1 MEDQPDKIMLEIKNI
16 SKSFPGVQAL
26 TDVSLSVMKGE
37 IHGIVGKNGAGKST
51 LMAVL
56 MGIQQPDSGSIMVG
70 KGTFSSMTPH
80 EALEAGVA
88 YVPQRIS
95 MMGSLTVAENI
106 LAGEMPTNRL
116 GFVNWREVFREAENR
131 LTKLGLKLDVHSRV
145 EGLSIVEQTMLV
157 IAKAL
162 FSHAKLIILDEP
174 TAALPLADIDRLFS
188 FVRNLKTQGV
198 AFIYISHHLEEVFE
212 ICDRVTVM
220 RNGTVVA
227 TDDVRNLTTP
237 LLIGLMVGEELQ
249 GFQRITPPHAEASQ
263 PVLEVKDLVRRGRYE
278 NIDFMI
284 GKGEVVGLAGL
295 VGSGAASLGM
305 SLFGLERRGPGSVT
319 INGIPFTASNPEQSF
334 SQGLAYLPQDR
345 YQYGL
350 VGIRPVRENVTYPI
364 LYRLAMAFGMVN
376 VEKEK
381 KVVEEYIEQLGIVTP
396 SMEQLVS
403 LLSGGNQQ
411 KVVFAKLAATQP
423 AVLILHEPT
432 QGIDVQA
439 KLDIYRIVLDLS
451 QQGVAI
457 MIISSEVREL
467 LGICDRILVMYE
479 GKIIHEFRSGEPET
493 TPENILLAIEGGAY
507 VEK

>member
-198 AFIYISHHLEEVFE
+198 A
-212 ICDRVTVM
+212 
-220 RNGTVVA
+220 
-227 TDDVRNLTTP
+227 
-237 LLIGLMVGEELQ
+237 
-249 GFQRITPPHAEASQ
+249 
-263 PVLEVKDLVRRGRYE
+263 
-278 NIDFMI
+278 
-284 GKGEVVGLAGL
+284 
-295 VGSGAASLGM
+295 
-305 SLFGLERRGPGSVT
+305 
-319 INGIPFTASNPEQSF
+319 
-334 SQGLAYLPQDR
+334 
-345 YQYGL
+345 
-350 VGIRPVRENVTYPI
+350 
-364 LYRLAMAFGMVN
+364 
-376 VEKEK
+376 
-381 KVVEEYIEQLGIVTP
+381 
-396 SMEQLVS
+396 
-403 LLSGGNQQ
+403 
-411 KVVFAKLAATQP
+411 
-423 AVLILHEPT
+423 
-432 QGIDVQA
+432 
-439 KLDIYRIVLDLS
+439 
-451 QQGVAI
+451 
-457 MIISSEVREL
+457 II
-467 LGICDRILVMYE
+467 
-479 GKIIHEFRSGEPET
+479 
-493 TPENILLAIEGGAY
+493 
-507 VEK
+507 